1 MAAAAALADRRQPSK
16 LLSVKASP
24 AITTIPVSIGLFS
37 LIDSVSVNFLLLP
50 LSKYS
55 TKN

>member
-24 AITTIPVSIGLFS
+24 AMTMTPLAVDPFL
-37 LIDSVSVNFLLLP
+37 LIASVFVNFLLLP
-50 LSKYS
+50 LSEIS
-55 TKN
+55 S